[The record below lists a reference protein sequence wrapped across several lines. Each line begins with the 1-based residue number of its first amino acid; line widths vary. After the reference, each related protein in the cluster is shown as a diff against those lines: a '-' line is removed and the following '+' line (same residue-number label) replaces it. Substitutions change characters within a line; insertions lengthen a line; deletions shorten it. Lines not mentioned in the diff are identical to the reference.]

1 MSGAGATPARAAA
14 PVGIHGWG
22 AYVPEGRVASRVL
35 AAAWGRAGE
44 GRLPVQEKSV
54 PDLDEDTITMA
65 IEASRQAL
73 RRAAGRIEV
82 LRLGAV
88 FVGSE
93 SKPYAVKPSGTVV
106 AEALGAVP
114 WTSAADFEFAC
125 KAGTEA
131 LRAAAA
137 FVGSGIAEAALAVG
151 MDAAQGKPGDHL
163 EYTAAAGGGAVIV
176 GAADGAL
183 ATIEGSASYV
193 TDTPDFFRRQ
203 HLHYPEHG
211 HRFTGE
217 PAYFA
222 HVEAASRRLLDTLG
236 RRPADYRF
244 AVFHQPNPKF
254 VRRAAKGLGFT
265 EAQVGPTAVVDRIGN
280 TYSGAS
286 LLGLAAALDRAAP
299 GDRIFLCSYGSGA
312 GSDAFSFAVGDG
324 IEAARDRAPRL
335 DVFLDR
341 RRPIDD
347 YGTYLRRAGAVRT
360 L

>member
-1 MSGAGATPARAAA
+1 VTREIGVLGY
-14 PVGIHGWG
+14 G
-22 AYVPEGRVASRVL
+22 AYVPEGRVSAKVL
-35 AAAWGRAGE
+35 ASAWGRNGE
-44 GRLPVQEKSV
+44 GRLPVKEKSV
-54 PDLDEDTITMA
+54 PGLDEDTITMA
-65 IEASRQAL
+65 IEAARHAL
-73 RRAAGRIEV
+73 ARAGDAVTPE
-82 LRLGAV
+82 RLGAV
-88 FVGSE
+88 FVGTE

-106 AEALGAVP
+106 AEAIGAVP

-131 LRAAAA
+131 MRAAAA
-137 FVGSGIAEAALAVG
+137 FVGAGLTEAALAIG

-176 GAADGAL
+176 GPVSDQAIAR
-183 ATIEGSASYV
+183 IEGSCSYV

-217 PAYFA
+217 PAYFR
-222 HVEAASRRLLDTLG
+222 HVEEASKRLLGTLG
-236 RRPADYRF
+236 RAPSDYRF

-254 VRRAAKGLGFT
+254 VRKAAAALGFT

-286 LLGLAAALDRAAP
+286 LLGLAAALDLARP

-312 GSDAFSFAVGDG
+312 GSDAFSFTVTDR
-324 IEAARDRAPRL
+324 IEAVRGRAPLLRAH
-335 DVFLDR
+335 LDR
-341 RRPIDD
+341 RRPIED

>member
-1 MSGAGATPARAAA
+1 MSRA
-14 PVGIHGWG
+14 VSLYGYG
-22 AYVPEGRVASRVL
+22 AYVPEGRVPARVL
-35 AAAWGRAGE
+35 AAAWGRNGE
-44 GRLPVQEKSV
+44 GRLPVKEKSV
-54 PDLDEDTITMA
+54 PGLDEDTITMA
-65 IEASRQAL
+65 IEAARHAL
-73 RRAAGRIEV
+73 ARAGDAVEPG
-82 LRLGAV
+82 RLGAV
-88 FVGSE
+88 FVGTE

-114 WTSAADFEFAC
+114 WTSTADFEFAC

-131 LRAAAA
+131 MRAAAA
-137 FVGSGIAEAALAVG
+137 FVGSGMAEAALAIG

-176 GAADGAL
+176 GPDSERAL
-183 ATIEGSASYV
+183 ARIDGSVSYV

-217 PAYFA
+217 PAYFR
-222 HVEAASRRLLDTLG
+222 HVEEASKRLLQTLG
-236 RRPADYRF
+236 RAPSDYRY

-254 VRRAAKGLGFT
+254 VRKAAAALGFT

-286 LLGLAAALDRAAP
+286 LLGLAAALDLARP

-312 GSDAFSFAVGDG
+312 GSDAFSFTVTERID
-324 IEAARDRAPRL
+324 AARGRAPL
-335 DVFLDR
+335 LKAHLDR
-341 RRPIDD
+341 RRPISD

>member
-1 MSGAGATPARAAA
+1 MSR
-14 PVGIHGWG
+14 PVGILGYG
-22 AYVPEGRVASRVL
+22 AYVPEGRVPATVL
-35 AAAWGRAGE
+35 ASAWGRSGE
-44 GRLPVQEKSV
+44 GRLPVKEKSV
-54 PDLDEDTITMA
+54 PGLDEDTITMA
-65 IEASRQAL
+65 IEAARHAL
-73 RRAAGRIEV
+73 ARCGDAVRPE
-82 LRLGAV
+82 RLGAV
-88 FVGSE
+88 FVGTE

-137 FVGSGIAEAALAVG
+137 FVGSGMTEAALAIG

-176 GAADGAL
+176 GPASDRAIARIDGS
-183 ATIEGSASYV
+183 ISFV

-217 PAYFA
+217 PAYFR
-222 HVEAASRRLLDTLG
+222 HVEEASKRLLQTLG
-236 RRPADYRF
+236 HAPADYRF

-254 VRRAAKGLGFT
+254 VRKAAAALGFT

-286 LLGLAAALDRAAP
+286 LLGLAAALDLARP
-299 GDRIFLCSYGSGA
+299 RERIFLCSYGSGA
-312 GSDAFSFAVGDG
+312 GSDAFSFTVEEG
-324 IEAARDRAPRL
+324 IEAARGRAPL
-335 DVFLDR
+335 LKQHLDR
-341 RRPIDD
+341 RRPIAD
-347 YGTYLRRAGAVRT
+347 YGTYLRQAGAVRT

>member
-1 MSGAGATPARAAA
+1 MSR
-14 PVGIHGWG
+14 PVGILGYG
-22 AYVPEGRVASRVL
+22 AYVPEGRVPAKVL
-35 AAAWGRAGE
+35 AAAWGRNGE
-44 GRLPVQEKSV
+44 GRLPVKEKSV
-54 PDLDEDTITMA
+54 PGLDEDTITMA
-65 IEASRQAL
+65 IEAARHAL
-73 RRAAGRIEV
+73 ARAGDTVEPS
-82 LRLGAV
+82 RLGAV
-88 FVGSE
+88 FVGTE

-106 AEALGAVP
+106 AEAIGAVP
-114 WTSAADFEFAC
+114 WTSTADFEFAC

-131 LRAAAA
+131 MRAAAA
-137 FVGSGIAEAALAVG
+137 FVASGMTEAALAIG

-176 GAADGAL
+176 GPDSGQAL
-183 ATIEGSASYV
+183 ARIDASVSYV

-217 PAYFA
+217 PAYFR
-222 HVEAASRRLLDTLG
+222 HVEAASKRLLETLG
-236 RRPADYRF
+236 RAPSDYRY

-254 VRRAAKGLGFT
+254 VRKAAAALGFT

-286 LLGLAAALDRAAP
+286 LLGLAAALDLARA

-312 GSDAFSFAVGDG
+312 GSDAFSFTVTDRIA
-324 IEAARDRAPRL
+324 AARGRAPLLRQH
-335 DVFLDR
+335 LDR
-341 RRPIDD
+341 RRPITD

-360 L
+360 R

>member
-1 MSGAGATPARAAA
+1 MTRAI
-14 PVGIHGWG
+14 GILGYG
-22 AYVPEGRVASRVL
+22 AYVPEGRVAAATL
-35 AAAWGRAGE
+35 AAAWGRSSE
-44 GRLPVQEKSV
+44 GRLPVTEKSV

-65 IEASRQAL
+65 IEAARQAL
-73 RRAAGRIEV
+73 ARAAGRV
-82 LRLGAV
+82 DAPRLGAV
-88 FVGSE
+88 FVGTE
-93 SKPYAVKPSGTVV
+93 SKPYAVKPCGTVV
-106 AEALGAVP
+106 AEAIGAIP

-137 FVGSGIAEAALAVG
+137 FVGAGIAEAALAIG

-176 GAADGAL
+176 GSTEGAL
-183 ATIEGSASYV
+183 AILEGSISFV

-203 HLHYPEHG
+203 HFHFPEHG

-217 PAYFA
+217 PAYFT
-222 HVEAASRRLLDTLG
+222 HVEAASRRLLDELG
-236 RRPADYRF
+236 RKPADYRF

-254 VRRAAKGLGFT
+254 VRRAAAELEFT

-299 GDRIFLCSYGSGA
+299 GDRIFVCSYGSGA
-312 GSDAFSFAVGDG
+312 GSDAFSFVAG
-324 IEAARDRAPRL
+324 EALPAARARAPL
-335 DVFLDR
+335 LQEFLDR
-341 RRPIDD
+341 RRPIAD